1 MEEVLR
7 RVIGKTFSKLLK
19 ADVFEEVASDKPA
32 VDKKVALKLLSTRL
46 QKIYGLPS
54 TECLLQTDTS
64 NALNSMSRERSLH
77 NAQFICPKVYYDL
90 MITYQEAARLFTRK
104 GMELDLQ
111 EGTTQRD
118 NIAMAYYAIGMKALM
133 ERLEAETIV

>member
-1 MEEVLR
+1 
-7 RVIGKTFSKLLK
+7 
-19 ADVFEEVASDKPA
+19 
-32 VDKKVALKLLSTRL
+32 
-46 QKIYGLPS
+46 
-54 TECLLQTDTS
+54 
-64 NALNSMSRERSLH
+64 
-77 NAQFICPKVYYDL
+77 